1 MLVSVILSS
10 VADMT
15 NEHRFSGLKPYNIYT
30 VLEVRSPQTVLVGPN
45 QGSGR
50 FMLLLGPQGKIY
62 YWNFFFKKSF
72 QLLEAPRDSH
82 ELP

>member
-1 MLVSVILSS
+1 MLFSVILSS

-15 NEHRFSGLKPYNIYT
+15 NEHRFSGLKPYNIFT
-30 VLEVRSPQTVLVGPN
+30 VLKVRSPQSVFVGPN

-50 FMLLLGPQGKIY
+50 IMLLLGPQGKIY
-62 YWNFFFKKSF
+62 YWHFFFSESI
-72 QLLEAPRDSH
+72 QLLEAPRGSH

>member
-1 MLVSVILSS
+1 MIYHSVVSVILSP

-45 QGSGR
+45 QGNGR
-50 FMLLLGPQGKIY
+50 IMLLLGPQGKIY
-62 YWNFFFKKSF
+62 YWHFFFLK
-72 QLLEAPRDSH
+72 
-82 ELP
+82 LPASRSS